1 MRIQERISFMREI
14 DKCKGIREEPIMF
27 NSINQQPPMMNKGG
41 KKRRNGHGINKLKK
55 Q

>member
-27 NSINQQPPMMNKGG
+27 NSINQQPLILISTKEN
-41 KKRRNGHGINKLKK
+41 
-55 Q
+55 

>member
-1 MRIQERISFMREI
+1 MRTINFMREI
-14 DKCKGIREEPIMF
+14 DKHIRIRKEAIMF